1 MPVILGPVILGP
13 VILGYALLVSNSA
26 IARAHARAHA
36 GASRLF
42 EWVFALLFC
51 IADFRILMMRLTS

>member
-1 MPVILGPVILGP
+1 MPLILGP

-26 IARAHARAHA
+26 IARAHA

-42 EWVFALLFC
+42 EWVFALLFG
-51 IADFRILMMRLTS
+51 IVGIRIPMMRLTP